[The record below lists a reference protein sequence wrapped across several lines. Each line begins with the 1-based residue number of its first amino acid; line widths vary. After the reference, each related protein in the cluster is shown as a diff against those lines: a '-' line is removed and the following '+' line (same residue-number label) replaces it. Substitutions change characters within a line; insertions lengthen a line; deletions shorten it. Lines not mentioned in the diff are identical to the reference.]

1 MVQCGIAVTAW
12 LAAAGGDAELAAPV
26 RLAADGQWIDTGKET
41 AHAGPSFHDLD
52 GDGVRDLLVG
62 NFAGTLAHY
71 RNVGTAAAPKFE
83 AKGFLAA
90 EGDPIKIHNW

>member
-1 MVQCGIAVTAW
+1 MLQIGIAVIAG
-12 LAAAGGDAELAAPV
+12 LAAAVGDGVLAPPV
-26 RLAADGQWIDTGKET
+26 RLAAGETWIDTGEEI

-52 GDGVRDLLVG
+52 GDGRRDLLVG

-90 EGDPIKIHNW
+90 EGAPIKIKNW